1 MKSSFGVITFG
12 AFLFHKQGDIMY
24 KKSIQRNLETE
35 EMFSNL
41 AEMRGFKVEVATG
54 VEQIDHID
62 FHLTSNEEDGRMTAM
77 VDVKGNKDCHKDWI
91 WIEFK
96 NVQGKDG
103 WIYGISD
110 FIAFEEKNF
119 FLLCYRKELCD
130 WCLEKVDL
138 DVSSPTAEEAEYI
151 GFSRKGKQDLISKV
165 LVDDI
170 KNLPHT
176 QVWKK

>member
-1 MKSSFGVITFG
+1 
-12 AFLFHKQGDIMY
+12 MY
-24 KKSIQRNLETE
+24 KKSIKSDLKSE

-41 AEMRGFKVEVATG
+41 AEMRGFKVEPATG
-54 VEQIDHID
+54 LEQIDHVD
-62 FHLTSNEEDGRMTAM
+62 FHLTSNEEDGKMTAM
-77 VDVKGNKDCHKDWI
+77 VDVKNNKDKDCHKDWI

-103 WIYGISD
+103 WIHGIAD
-110 FIAFEEKNF
+110 FIAFEERDY

-138 DVSSPTAEEAEYI
+138 KVLSPTEEEAEYI
-151 GFSRKGKQDLISKV
+151 VYSRKGKQDIISKV
-165 LVDDI
+165 LLEDI
-170 KNLPHT
+170 ITLPHT